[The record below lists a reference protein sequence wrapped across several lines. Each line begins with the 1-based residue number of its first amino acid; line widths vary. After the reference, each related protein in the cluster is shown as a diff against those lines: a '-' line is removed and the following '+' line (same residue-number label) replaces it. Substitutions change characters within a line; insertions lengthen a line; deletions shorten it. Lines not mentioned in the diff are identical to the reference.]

1 MYTKVAECK
10 SWDDILKLTTQLII
24 ENENLKLQ
32 KQKLTNEVVRLK
44 LQMKQE
50 ERRKSHT
57 YEGTVSN
64 LEKNLWIN
72 VKGRG

>member
-1 MYTKVAECK
+1 MYKKVTECK
-10 SWDDILKLTTQLII
+10 NWDDILKITTQLII

-57 YEGTVSN
+57 YETIVSD
-64 LEKNLWIN
+64 LEKNLWVNIRE
-72 VKGRG
+72 RG

>member
-1 MYTKVAECK
+1 MYTKIAECK
-10 SWDDILKLTTQLII
+10 SWDDILKITTQLIM

-57 YEGTVSN
+57 YEAIVSD
-64 LEKNLWIN
+64 LEKNLWVNIRE
-72 VKGRG
+72 RG

>member
-10 SWDDILKLTTQLII
+10 SWNDILKLTTQLII
-24 ENENLKLQ
+24 ENENLKMQ
-32 KQKLTNEVVRLK
+32 KQKLTNEVVRLR

-57 YEGTVSN
+57 YEAIVSD
-64 LEKNLWIN
+64 LEKNLWVNIRE
-72 VKGRG
+72 RG

>member
-10 SWDDILKLTTQLII
+10 SWNDILKLTTQLII

-57 YEGTVSN
+57 YEAIVSD
-64 LEKNLWIN
+64 LEKNLWVNIRE
-72 VKGRG
+72 RG

>member
-1 MYTKVAECK
+1 MYTKVTECK
-10 SWDDILKLTTQLII
+10 NWDDFLKFTTQLIM
-24 ENENLKLQ
+24 ENENLKMQ
-32 KQKLTNEVVRLK
+32 KQKLTNEVVRLR

>member
-1 MYTKVAECK
+1 MYTKVTECK
-10 SWDDILKLTTQLII
+10 NWNDILKLTTQLIM
-24 ENENLKLQ
+24 ENENLKMQ

-57 YEGTVSN
+57 YEAIVSD
-64 LEKNLWIN
+64 LEKNLWVNIRE
-72 VKGRG
+72 RG